1 MNWNEGMM
9 GTSDHND
16 PREHESGKRFVL
28 LRHDVGPCFDRTT
41 ESHLD
46 WMFATGD
53 ALATWSTEL
62 ITDLESTFTITCQ
75 KLADHRLIYLDREG
89 DLGGGR
95 GCVQRVVAGEYLQLT
110 SALAEVAF
118 KAALRWQTECGVRS
132 GLLEIVQRRQGELA
146 DSEPNFELHFT
157 FGR

>member
-110 SALAEVAF
+110 SALAEVTL
-118 KAALRWQTECGVRS
+118 KAALRWQTESGVRR
-132 GLLEIVQRRQGELA
+132 GLLEIVQRRGEKLSTA
-146 DSEPNFELHFT
+146 EPRSAL
-157 FGR
+157 RLSICR